1 MGWRYNFEAKKLEK
15 VGVIT
20 IQTEP
25 QGASV
30 LLNNK
35 LLNKKT
41 PLIIKNLLS
50 DEYHLSIYKDGYYQW
65 SKDVSVDQ
73 SQTTH
78 VPLIY
83 LLKTQSS
90 PRPIIQQ
97 ALKIITES
105 PDRKKIAVYEENT
118 IKIIELGNLERVSE
132 NLVNT
137 KIQKFL
143 WSSGSDKIICSS
155 ENGGFTLIDPDSAT
169 NTITLFEL
177 FNIQPSNIQWSQE
190 ENDIIYASTNNNDFY
205 RLNTFQKTATLFFN
219 NKNIIFTVRDL
230 FFDQQEK
237 TLITLNNDGKQINSL
252 KLAENAEINFLPTFD
267 GYLPIIDKNNQIAY
281 FYNIN
286 DNDFEQLTE
295 TVQNIYWNEGEKKLL
310 FYNNHEIWSW
320 DHEKKEKELIIR
332 TSETIT
338 NAVWLANSSYVIY
351 SQKSNGLK
359 IIESA
364 GLQKNSYDINLEN
377 TTDLFADYSSS
388 NIYLLS
394 NQLLYELKF

>member
-1 MGWRYNFEAKKLEK
+1 MGWRYNFETKKLEK

-25 QGASV
+25 RGASV
-30 LLNNK
+30 VLNNK
-35 LLNKKT
+35 LLSKKT
-41 PLIIKNLLS
+41 PLTIKNLLS

-65 SKDVSVDQ
+65 LKDVSVDQ

-78 VPLIY
+78 VSLIY

-90 PRPIIQQ
+90 LHPIIPQ
-97 ALKIITES
+97 ALKIIAQS

-118 IKIIELGNLERVSE
+118 VKIIELGNFEPVSE
-132 NLVNT
+132 NLMNT
-137 KIQKFL
+137 KIQKL
-143 WSSGSDKIICSS
+143 SWSSGSDKIICSL
-155 ENGGFTLIDPDSAT
+155 ENGGFTLIDPNSAEDA
-169 NTITLFEL
+169 ITLFEL
-177 FNIQPSNIQWSQE
+177 FNIKPSNIQWSQE
-190 ENDIIYASTNNNDFY
+190 EDDVIYASTNNKGFY

-230 FFDQQEK
+230 FFDQQGE

-281 FYNIN
+281 FYDMNGN
-286 DNDFEQLTE
+286 NFEQLGE

-364 GLQKNSYDINLEN
+364 GLQKNSYNINLEN
-377 TTDLFADYSSS
+377 TTDLFSDHSSF
-388 NIYLLS
+388 NIYVFS
-394 NQLLYELKF
+394 DQLLYELNF